1 MDPNYIPDDED
12 ILRARMRSTGIE
24 EAEFKFLDMNFRMV
38 DVGGQRS
45 ERRKWIHCFQDVNA
59 ILFCASLNE
68 YDQTLREDQKT
79 NRMIESLNLF
89 QEVSAS
95 RWFKNTHIILFLNKL
110 DLFEK
115 KILNVPLQKYFPNY
129 SGGEDKT
136 KALEFIKA
144 RYSERMFNLD
154 LLFIHETIAVSTEN
168 MRFVFGAVR
177 RLIVEKIIGKNLL
190 FEGM

>member
-12 ILRARMRSTGIE
+12 ILRARVRSTGIE
-24 EAEFKFLDMNFRMV
+24 EAEFKFYDMSFKMV

-59 ILFCASLNE
+59 ILFCASLSE
-68 YDQTLREDQKT
+68 YDQTLREDPDT
-79 NRMIESLNLF
+79 NRMHESLRLF
-89 QEVSAS
+89 EEVSSS

-115 KILNVPLQKYFPNY
+115 KISRVPLQKLFPNY
-129 SGGEDKT
+129 IGGDDKT
-136 KALEFIKA
+136 KALEFIRA
-144 RYSERMFNLD
+144 RYSERMLHLD
-154 LLFIHETIAVSTEN
+154 LLFIHETIAVDTEN

-177 RLIVEKIIGKNLL
+177 RTILEKIIDTLPIL
-190 FEGM
+190 